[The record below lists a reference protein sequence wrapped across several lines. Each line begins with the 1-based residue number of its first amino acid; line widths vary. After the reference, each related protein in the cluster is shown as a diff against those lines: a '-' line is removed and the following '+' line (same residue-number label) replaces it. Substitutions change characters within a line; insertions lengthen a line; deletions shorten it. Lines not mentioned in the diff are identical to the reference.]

1 MIDAVRHRQAIW
13 NGIRLGEP
21 SHISRRNLMGRN
33 VMRQTLRAAGLLA
46 VLAAMAGVHPR
57 DTRAADGA
65 YKEVDNWA
73 QLPKE
78 LNSDWGEVAGVD
90 VDGKGNVYAFL
101 REPSPRILV
110 FDANGKFLRTMAQD
124 AFDSPHSLRILRDGN
139 IWLADRRLQQIFK
152 YDTAGKL
159 LWSLGQKGVVGDE
172 NSKTTFHNV
181 ADMVLAPNGD
191 IFVADG
197 EGGNNRIVKFSKD
210 GTFVK
215 SWGTRGSGQGQFQTP
230 HCIAIDA
237 TGRVWVCDRN
247 NNRIQ
252 VFDQDGKFLEEMKQF
267 GTPVSIA
274 FAKDNKMYVA
284 ASPGDAMSIGTVD
297 GKVIEKIDGLSNP
310 HGIAVDPSGSTIYVA
325 ETMGRS
331 VVKFVRK

>member
-1 MIDAVRHRQAIW
+1 MERKVTRQ
-13 NGIRLGEP
+13 IR
-21 SHISRRNLMGRN
+21 R
-33 VMRQTLRAAGLLA
+33 TAYFFAALA
-46 VLAAMAGVHPR
+46 VMAVVRPADVCG
-57 DTRAADGA
+57 ADGT
-65 YKEVDNWA
+65 YKAVDNWA
-73 QLPKE
+73 QLPNE
-78 LNSDWGEVAGVD
+78 LKGDWGEVAGVD
-90 VDGKGNVYAFL
+90 VDAKGNVYAFL
-101 REPSPRILV
+101 REPTPRILV

-124 AFDSPHSLRILRDGN
+124 AFDSPHSLHVLRDGN
-139 IWLADRRLQQIFK
+139 VWLADRRLQQIFK
-152 YDTAGKL
+152 YNTAGKL
-159 LWSLGQKGVVGDE
+159 LWSAGQKGVIGDE
-172 NSKTTFHNV
+172 SSRTNFHNV

-210 GTFVK
+210 GTFIK
-215 SWGTRGSGQGQFQTP
+215 SWGTKGTAPGQFQTP
-230 HCIAIDA
+230 HCIAMDA

-274 FAKDNKMYVA
+274 FTKDNTMYVA
-284 ASPGDAMSIGTVD
+284 ASPGDAVAIGTVE
-297 GKVIEKIDGLSNP
+297 GKVIEKIEGLSNP
-310 HGIAVDPSGSTIYVA
+310 HGIAVDPSGRTIYVA

>member
-1 MIDAVRHRQAIW
+1 MERKVTRQ
-13 NGIRLGEP
+13 IRRTARLF
-21 SHISRRNLMGRN
+21 
-33 VMRQTLRAAGLLA
+33 A
-46 VLAAMAGVHPR
+46 VLAMVATVHSQG
-57 DTRAADGA
+57 TRAAEA
-65 YKEVDNWA
+65 TYKAVDDWA

-78 LNSDWGEVAGVD
+78 LNGDWGEVAGVD
-90 VDGKGNVYAFL
+90 VDAKGNVYAFL
-101 REPSPRILV
+101 REPTPRILV
-110 FDANGKFLRTMAQD
+110 FDATGKFLRTMAQD
-124 AFDSPHSLRILRDGN
+124 AFDSPHSLHVLRDGN
-139 IWLADRRLQQIFK
+139 VWLADRRLQQIFK

-159 LWSLGQKGVVGDE
+159 LWSLGQKGVIGDE

-181 ADMVLAPNGD
+181 ADMALAPNGD

-210 GTFVK
+210 GSFVK
-215 SWGTRGSGQGQFQTP
+215 SWGTKGTGPGQFQTP

>member
-1 MIDAVRHRQAIW
+1 
-13 NGIRLGEP
+13 
-21 SHISRRNLMGRN
+21 
-33 VMRQTLRAAGLLA
+33 
-46 VLAAMAGVHPR
+46 
-57 DTRAADGA
+57 
-65 YKEVDNWA
+65 
-73 QLPKE
+73 
-78 LNSDWGEVAGVD
+78 AGVD
-90 VDGKGNVYAFL
+90 VDAKGNVYVFL
-101 REPSPRILV
+101 REPTPRILV

-124 AFDSPHSLRILRDGN
+124 AFDSPHSLHVLRDGN
-139 IWLADRRLQQIFK
+139 ILLADRRLQQLFK

-159 LWSLGQKGVVGDE
+159 LSSLGQKGVIGDE
-172 NSKTTFHNV
+172 NSRTTFHNV
-181 ADMVLAPNGD
+181 ADIALAPNGD

-215 SWGTRGSGQGQFQTP
+215 SWGTKGTGPGQFQTP

-274 FAKDNKMYVA
+274 FTKDNNMNDE
-284 ASPGDAMSIGTVD
+284 ASPGDAIAFGTD
-297 GKVIEKIDGLSNP
+297 D
-310 HGIAVDPSGSTIYVA
+310 
-325 ETMGRS
+325 
-331 VVKFVRK
+331 

>member
-1 MIDAVRHRQAIW
+1 
-13 NGIRLGEP
+13 
-21 SHISRRNLMGRN
+21 MGRK
-33 VMRQTLRAAGLLA
+33 VTRQIRRTACVFA
-46 VLAAMAGVHPR
+46 VLAMAAVVQSTALR
-57 DTRAADGA
+57 GA
-65 YKEVDNWA
+65 EGSYKAVDSWA

-78 LNSDWGEVAGVD
+78 LKGDWGEVAGVD
-90 VDGKGNVYAFL
+90 VDAKGNVYAFL
-101 REPSPRILV
+101 REPTPRILV

-124 AFDSPHSLRILRDGN
+124 AFDSPHSLHVLRDGN

-159 LWSLGQKGVVGDE
+159 LSSLGQKGVIGDE
-172 NSKTTFHNV
+172 NSTTTFHNV
-181 ADMVLAPNGD
+181 ADMVVAPNGD
-191 IFVADG
+191 VFVADG

-210 GTFVK
+210 GTFIK
-215 SWGTRGSGQGQFQTP
+215 SWGTKGSGPGQFQTP
-230 HCIAIDA
+230 HCIAMDA